1 MNYIRRQD
9 KTFRLIAVFV
19 AAMVVL
25 TLTLA
30 ATPAQAQTQPHP
42 PVFKV
47 IYDVPGGSG
56 EISSPDAFTTA
67 QGRDGNIYTTSVYG
81 GTQSYGTLFKVTPS
95 GTATIVN
102 SIGYFVVS
110 GATLGTDG
118 NFYGTNQDGG
128 PGGDCGFAGCGQVY
142 KVTPS
147 GVLTVLHN
155 FTGYDDGADPQSAPI
170 EDTDGKFYG
179 TTPNSNGTAAST
191 VYSVTSSGTF
201 KTLHTFA
208 TAEGQSVSAGLVQG
222 TDGNFYGVATT
233 GGANNWGTI
242 FKMTPTGD
250 LTVLY
255 SFCSLQNCADGAA
268 PYTPLIQASDGNFYG
283 TTSKGGTAGVAFKIT
298 PGGTYSVLHN
308 FVPQNGDGAYPSS
321 SLVQA
326 TDGKLYGV
334 TPSGGSGAY
343 GTIYNITTSGTFTT
357 LHTFANTDGDNPQSP
372 LKQNT
377 NGLLY
382 GTTYS
387 GGTSTMCDG
396 GGCGVVYSL
405 NIGAKPFV
413 SLVRPSGEV
422 GAKVEI
428 LGQEL
433 KGTTGLSFNGTAATF
448 TIVSNTYLTAIVPAG
463 ATTGTVQVTTSSA
476 TLSSNQAFRVT
487 PQLKSFNPTSGPVG
501 TPVTITGV
509 SLTQTKKVT
518 FGGVKATSF
527 TVNSDTQVTANVPT
541 GAKTGKIAITTP
553 GGSATSSG
561 VFTVT
566 Q

>member
-1 MNYIRRQD
+1 MNYARQQG
-9 KTFRLIAVFV
+9 KSFHIIAAFV
-19 AAMVVL
+19 AAIVAL
-25 TLTLA
+25 TFILA
-30 ATPAQAQTQPHP
+30 ATPARAQTQPHS

-47 IYDVPGGSG
+47 IYDVPGGTG
-56 EISSPDAFTTA
+56 EISNPAAYATA
-67 QGRDGNIYTTSVYG
+67 QGRDGNIYTTSEYG

-118 NFYGTNQDGG
+118 NFYGANLDGG

-147 GVLTVLHN
+147 GVLTLLYN
-155 FTGYDDGADPQSAPI
+155 FTGYADGADPYSAPI
-170 EDTDGKFYG
+170 EGTDGKFYG
-179 TTPNSNGTAAST
+179 TTFYSNGTTNST

-201 KTLHTFA
+201 KTLHTFTA
-208 TAEGQSVSAGLVQG
+208 AEGQSVTAGLVQG
-222 TDGNFYGVATT
+222 TDGNFYGVASS
-233 GGANNWGTI
+233 GGANDWGTI
-242 FKMTPTGD
+242 FKMTPAGD

-255 SFCSLQNCADGAA
+255 SFCSVSNCADGAT
-268 PYTPLIQASDGNFYG
+268 PYDALIQASDGNFYG

-334 TPSGGSGAY
+334 TPSGGSGSY
-343 GTIYNITTSGTFTT
+343 GTIYSITTSGTFTT

-372 LKQNT
+372 LKQNS

-387 GGTSTMCDG
+387 GGSSTNCDG

-413 SLVRPSGEV
+413 SLVSTSGKE
-422 GAKVEI
+422 GTNIGI
-428 LGQEL
+428 LGQ
-433 KGTTGLSFNGTAATF
+433 GFNTSSVAEFGGVQATVIKIKPHF
-448 TIVSNTYLTAIVPAG
+448 IEATVPAG
-463 ATTGTVQVTTSSA
+463 ALTGSVTVTTGSTELTSNR
-476 TLSSNQAFRVT
+476 TFRVT
-487 PQLKSFNPTSGPVG
+487 PTLLSFSPTSGPVG
-501 TPVTITGV
+501 TPVTITGTG
-509 SLTQTKKVT
+509 LTQTTEVT
-518 FGGVKATSF
+518 FGGVAQKTF
-527 TVNSDTQVTANVPT
+527 TVNSDTQVTADVPA
-541 GAKTGKIAITTP
+541 GAVSGKIVIKTK
-553 GGSATSSG
+553 GGSAASKTD
-561 VFTVT
+561 FTVT